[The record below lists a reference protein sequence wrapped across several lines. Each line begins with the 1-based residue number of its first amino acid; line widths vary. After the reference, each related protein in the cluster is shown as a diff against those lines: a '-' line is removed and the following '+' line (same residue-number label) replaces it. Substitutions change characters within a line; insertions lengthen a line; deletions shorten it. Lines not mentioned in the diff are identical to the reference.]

1 MQGWGSEVKSDGKEI
16 RMRAVDIIIKKRE
29 KGELTQEEINFF
41 VQGFVKGDVPDYQVS
56 AWAMA
61 IMLNGM
67 TPRETTDLTLAMV
80 NSGHRLDLT
89 GVVDIA
95 VDKHSSGGVGDKT
108 SLAVLPMVAACGLP
122 VGKMS
127 GRGLGFSGGT
137 LDKLES
143 IPGYRV
149 DLSTDEF
156 KKQLKEKGIVLTGQ
170 SLDLAPADGQLYAL
184 RDVTGTVPSI
194 PLIASSIMSKKIAAG
209 AQAIVLDVKVGK
221 GAFMESLEEAH
232 QLADLMVKI
241 GDLAGRKTVCLLS
254 DMNQPLGHAV
264 GNALEVR
271 EALDTLKGHGP
282 VDFHDH
288 CLHVSA
294 QMLVVGKRVR
304 DLNEG
309 RVLAEKSVANGSA
322 LEKFRVLVQAQ
333 GGDISY
339 VDEPEKLPQAKI
351 VEQVKSNQSGYLAQV
366 DARGIGEAAVSL
378 GAGRAK
384 KSDEVDHAVGFIVHH
399 KVGEKVEQGEPLF
412 SIYANDEKKQAEA
425 REQVL
430 GAHIFSS
437 TPVAP
442 LPLFYD

>member
-1 MQGWGSEVKSDGKEI
+1 MWRGYEVKSDGKEI

-29 KGELTQEEINFF
+29 KGELTVEEINFF
-41 VQGFVKGDVPDYQVS
+41 VKGFVNGDIPDYQVA

-61 IMLNGM
+61 VLLNGM
-67 TPRETTDLTLAMV
+67 TPRETTDLTLAIV
-80 NSGHRLDLT
+80 NSGSILDLS

-149 DLSTDEF
+149 DLSTEEF
-156 KKQLKEKGIVLTGQ
+156 KRQLKEVGIVLTGQ
-170 SLDLAPADGQLYAL
+170 SLDLAPADGKLYAL
-184 RDVTGTVPSI
+184 RDVTGTVSSI

-221 GAFMESLEEAH
+221 GAFMETLDEAH

-241 GDLAGRKTVCLLS
+241 GDLAGRNTICLLS
-254 DMNQPLGHAV
+254 DMNQPLGNAV
-264 GNALEVR
+264 GNALEVK
-271 EALDTLKGHGP
+271 EALDTLKGGGP
-282 VDFHDH
+282 VDFREH

-294 QMLVVGKRVR
+294 QMLLVGKRTR
-304 DLNEG
+304 DLGEG
-309 RVLAEKSVANGSA
+309 RALAEKAVAGGTA
-322 LEKFRVLVQAQ
+322 FEKFRILVRAQ
-333 GGDISY
+333 GGDVSY
-339 VDEPEKLPQAKI
+339 VDDPAKLPTAKF
-351 VEQVKSNQSGYLAQV
+351 VELVKAPRGGYLAQV
-366 DARGIGEAAVSL
+366 DARRVGEAAVSL

-384 KSDEVDHAVGFIVHH
+384 KSDVVDHAVGVIVHH
-399 KVGEKVEQGEPLF
+399 KVGDKIEQGEPLF
-412 SIYANDEKKQAEA
+412 SVHANDKEKQAEA
-425 REQVL
+425 RERVL
-430 GAHIFSS
+430 AAHLFSAA
-437 TPVAP
+437 PVPA